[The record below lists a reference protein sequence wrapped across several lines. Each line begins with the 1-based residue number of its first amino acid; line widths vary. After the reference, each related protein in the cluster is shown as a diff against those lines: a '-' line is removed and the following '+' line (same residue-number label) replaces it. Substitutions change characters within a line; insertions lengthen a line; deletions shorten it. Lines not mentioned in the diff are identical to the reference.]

1 MSNVQKAYQSGYRMG
16 KYIMERDGLE
26 RAISRGSLARFRYP
40 HRTRGLIGAY
50 DRGYRAAL
58 GILEELA

>member
-16 KYIMERDGLE
+16 KYIMEMDGLDK
-26 RAISRGSLARFRYP
+26 AVKRGSLAEFRYSP
-40 HRTRGLIGAY
+40 RMRGLIGAY

-58 GILEELA
+58 GILEERA